1 MHILHV
7 KSVIMLHIL
16 RVKSVM
22 VEFLQG
28 LGPKSDLKVWIKNR

>member
-7 KSVIMLHIL
+7 ISVIIIHLL

-22 VEFLQG
+22 IEFLQG